1 VATSLTAR
9 LAIPADPAAA
19 FGLLIDPD
27 YVREVAEATGG
38 SDVEVTVTPA
48 DDGGATVVSRR
59 TLPADVPSYAKALV
73 GETVTLT
80 ETRVFG
86 AAAGDGSRDGTLRVE
101 FGNAPASVDG
111 TLRLAADGATSAVDV
126 ALSVKASVPLVG
138 GKIER
143 LVAEQIQAALT
154 REQTVAAEHTG

>member
-1 VATSLTAR
+1 MATSLTAR

-27 YVREVAEATGG
+27 FVREVAEATGG

-73 GETVTLT
+73 G
-80 ETRVFG
+80 
-86 AAAGDGSRDGTLRVE
+86 
-101 FGNAPASVDG
+101 
-111 TLRLAADGATSAVDV
+111 
-126 ALSVKASVPLVG
+126 
-138 GKIER
+138 GKIEK

-154 REQTVAAEHTG
+154 REQTVAAEHAA